1 MPKGYCKKITEADE
15 QFIKDNFLLMPIK
28 HIGNK
33 LNISFGRIMRFLDKN
48 GLEIP
53 KEIREK
59 RKLNGVIKKGNT
71 PFNKGLKQSDY
82 MCKESINKTKATR
95 FVKGRKPHNT
105 KQAGDIVAI
114 KDSYNGTYYKYI
126 KIKDN
131 DWVLYHRYLWEKVNG
146 SIPKDYILVF
156 KDKNTDNVVIENLEL
171 ITRSE
176 SMLRNSAHNYPH
188 EIIPSMLMLKKLE
201 NKLKDLQND

>member
-1 MPKGYCKKITEADE
+1 MPKGYYKKFTEQDE

-28 HIGNK
+28 HIANK
-33 LNISFGRIMRFLDKN
+33 LDATFGRIMRFLDKN
-48 GLEIP
+48 NLEIP

-176 SMLRNSAHNYPH
+176 SMLRNSTHNYPH

-201 NKLKDLQND
+201 NKLNDLKND

>member
-95 FVKGRKPHNT
+95 FAKGRKPHNT

-114 KDSYNGTYYKYI
+114 KDSYNNTFYKYI

-188 EIIPSMLMLKKLE
+188 EIIPSMIMLKKLE
-201 NKLKDLQND
+201 NKLNDLKND

>member
-171 ITRSE
+171 ISRSE

>member
-1 MPKGYCKKITEADE
+1 MPKGYCKKITKEDE

-28 HIGNK
+28 HIGNE
-33 LNISFGRIMRFLDKN
+33 LGISFGRIMRFLDKN
-48 GLEIP
+48 NLEIP
-53 KEIREK
+53 REIREK
-59 RKLNGVIKKGNT
+59 RKLNGVIKKGNI

-95 FVKGRKPHNT
+95 FAKGRKPHNT

-114 KDSYNGTYYKYI
+114 KDSYNGTFYKYI

-131 DWVLYHRYLWEKVNG
+131 EWVLYHRYLWEKVNG

-176 SMLRNSAHNYPH
+176 SMLRNSTHNYPH

-201 NKLKDLQND
+201 NKLNDLKND

>member
-1 MPKGYCKKITEADE
+1 MPKGYCKKITEKDE

-28 HIGNK
+28 HIGDIIG
-33 LNISFGRIMRFLDKN
+33 ISFGRIMRFLDKN
-48 GLEIP
+48 NLQIP

-82 MCKESINKTKATR
+82 MCKESIDKTKATR

-114 KDSYNGTYYKYI
+114 KDSYNGTFYKYI

-131 DWVLYHRYLWEKVNG
+131 EWVLYHRFLWKKVNG
-146 SIPKDYILVF
+146 PIPKDYILAF

-171 ITRSE
+171 ISRSE

-201 NKLKDLQND
+201 NKLNDLKND

>member
-28 HIGNK
+28 HIGNIIG
-33 LNISFGRIMRFLDKN
+33 ISFGRIMRFSDKN

>member
-131 DWVLYHRYLWEKVNG
+131 HWVLYHRYLWEKVNG

>member
-1 MPKGYCKKITEADE
+1 MPKGYCKKITEKDE

-28 HIGNK
+28 HIGDIIG
-33 LNISFGRIMRFLDKN
+33 ISFGRIMRFLDKN
-48 GLEIP
+48 NLQIP

-59 RKLNGVIKKGNT
+59 RKLNGVIKKGNI

-114 KDSYNGTYYKYI
+114 KDSYNGTFYKYI

-131 DWVLYHRYLWEKVNG
+131 EWVLYHRFLWKKVNG
-146 SIPKDYILVF
+146 PIPKDYILVF

-176 SMLRNSAHNYPH
+176 SMLRNSAHNYPI
-188 EIIPSMLMLKKLE
+188 EIIPSMLLIKKLE
-201 NKLKDLQND
+201 NKLNDLKND